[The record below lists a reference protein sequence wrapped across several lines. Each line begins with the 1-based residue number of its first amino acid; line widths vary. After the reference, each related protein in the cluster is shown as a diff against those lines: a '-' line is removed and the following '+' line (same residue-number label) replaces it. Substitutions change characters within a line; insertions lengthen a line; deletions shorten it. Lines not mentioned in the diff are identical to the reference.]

1 MKKIMIM
8 ASLLIGMIA
17 FAQPQKG
24 KQDRTSEQVVENQV
38 KKMTLDLDL
47 NEKQQA
53 ELKALLTEQQ
63 AKREAVREEIKA
75 KRAENQ
81 KLAKEEKEAIKGKFL
96 DEKLAMKDKMKQIL
110 TPEQFEKWEAN
121 QQEREQKQ
129 KERMEKRNEESRG
142 QSKKIEKE

>member
-8 ASLLIGMIA
+8 ASLLIGMIT
-17 FAQPQKG
+17 FAQPKKG
-24 KQDRTSEQVVENQV
+24 KQDRTAEQVVENQI
-38 KKMTLDLDL
+38 KKTTLDLDL

-53 ELKALLTEQQ
+53 ELKALLTEQY

-81 KLAKEEKEAIKGKFL
+81 KLAKEEKEVIKGKFL
-96 DEKLAMKDKMKQIL
+96 DEKLAMKAKMKQIL
-110 TPEQFEKWEAN
+110 TPEQFKKWEDR
-121 QQEREQKQ
+121 QQEREQKL
-129 KERMEKRNEESRG
+129 KERIEKRNEESRR

>member
-1 MKKIMIM
+1 MII

-24 KQDRTSEQVVENQV
+24 KQDRTSGQVVENQV

-53 ELKALLTEQQ
+53 ELKAVLTEQQ

-96 DEKLAMKDKMKQIL
+96 DEKLVMKDKMKQIL
-110 TPEQFEKWEAN
+110 TPEQFVKWEAN
-121 QQEREQKQ
+121 QQEREQNLKN
-129 KERMEKRNEESRG
+129 KMAKRNEGKRG
-142 QSKKIEKE
+142 GVKNIEK